1 MNTIKKRKQFKES
14 VHVREKERE
23 SYQQERERGKEKCE
37 RECVGG
43 MQIKQMI
50 LIFRILILM
59 VKIHVCHI

>member
-1 MNTIKKRKQFKES
+1 MNTIKKRKQFK
-14 VHVREKERE
+14 VREKERE
-23 SYQQERERGKEKCE
+23 SYQQERERKREKCE

-59 VKIHVCHI
+59 VKIHVCHL